1 MFAEIKHFFSVY
13 KELEHKETSPEAF
26 YGAEQARQ
34 TVEQLVATPERET
47 QGAFL
52 RALRAREDTGPLL
65 LLVDEAPWRAR
76 FDPDPRR
83 LEQRRAAWRSELV
96 DLAELGLTPAFLDLA
111 QADLRAAQDEI
122 ERRLEGSA

>member
-1 MFAEIKHFFSVY
+1 MVAQGGGRAPVVALFS
-13 KELEHKETSPEAF
+13 
-26 YGAEQARQ
+26 
-34 TVEQLVATPERET
+34 LVATPERET